1 MRTSDPLDQRPRT
14 QSAVRQHPIESLTPG
29 RKQDRAAI
37 LTLDTTPLHPPHHPT
52 QPLNPLTATN
62 PT

>member
-1 MRTSDPLDQRPRT
+1 M
-14 QSAVRQHPIESLTPG
+14 RQHPIQHLTPG

-52 QPLNPLTATN
+52 QPLKPLTATSPLTPIN